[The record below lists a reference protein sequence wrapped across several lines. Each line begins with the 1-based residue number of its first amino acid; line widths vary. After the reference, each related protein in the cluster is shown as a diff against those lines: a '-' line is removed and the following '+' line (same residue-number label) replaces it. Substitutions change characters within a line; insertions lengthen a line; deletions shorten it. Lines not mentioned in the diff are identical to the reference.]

1 MKKRKGLSLVVKLVL
16 LAVVPVLLTGG
27 IVTIVGAN
35 SLKDGMGTEK
45 LEALTAVA
53 KSVQA
58 AYEALDDGEYY
69 LDGDN
74 LMKGDL
80 NITAMTELLDSFV
93 ADNDNE
99 ITFFY
104 DKTRY
109 ATTILDN
116 SGKRIVGTDASDA
129 VYAAVVTNGEEY
141 EASNVPVNGNPY
153 YAAYIPMKNGN
164 QIVGMIF
171 CGAPQATVEEFI
183 SAKAAAMVSAFVVV
197 LVASLILVGIS
208 VFSLSKGLKAA
219 EQAVAGLAEGNLSVV
234 IDEKS
239 KKRGDE
245 LGDMVRG
252 IAGLKDKLTEVVQ
265 QIHNVSADLLRT
277 GSEVNSMATEINSS
291 SEEISNAIND
301 IARGASSQAEEIET
315 ASGRINEMG
324 NVIENI
330 VESVAVLD
338 DTSGQMKKSGD
349 DSLEIVHDLSG
360 SNDRTMEAVER
371 ISKQIYATNDSANK
385 ISEAVEIITDIASQT
400 NLLSLNASIEA
411 ARAGD
416 QGRGFAVV
424 ADQIRSLAE
433 QSASSAQHITAI
445 ISELI
450 KDSEQTVKVM
460 QEVQTI
466 VNEQKEKLEET
477 KNQFANVASGI
488 EQSRTETNG
497 IKDQTELCDTA
508 RITVVDII
516 SNLSAI
522 SEENAASSEETT
534 ASMAELSSTIGMLAD
549 SAEELQKIAAILEDE
564 VKFFQ
569 L

>member
-183 SAKAAAMVSAFVVV
+183 SAKATAMVSAFVVV

-338 DTSGQMKKSGD
+338 NTSGQMKKSGD

>member
-360 SNDRTMEAVER
+360 SNDRTMEAVDR

>member
-1 MKKRKGLSLVVKLVL
+1 MKKKKGLSLVIKLIL

-27 IVTIVGAN
+27 IVTLVGVS
-35 SLKDGMGTEK
+35 SLTDGMGTTK
-45 LEALTAVA
+45 LDDLANIA
-53 KSVQA
+53 KSVSA
-58 AYEALDDGEYY
+58 GYEALDDGEYY
-69 LDGDN
+69 LDGDS

-80 NITAMTELLDSFV
+80 NISGQTALIDSFT
-93 ADNDNE
+93 AGTENE
-99 ITFFY
+99 VTFFY
-104 DKTRY
+104 GNMRY
-109 ATTILDN
+109 ATTILNDA
-116 SGKRIVGTDASDA
+116 GERIVGTPSTDA
-129 VYAAVVTNGEEY
+129 VYEAVVVRGEVY
-141 EASNVPVNGNPY
+141 EANNVPINGQDY

-164 QIVGMIF
+164 EVVGMIF
-171 CGAPQATVEEFI
+171 CGAPQAGVTEFI
-183 SAKAAAMVSAFVVV
+183 TSKTAAMMGALATVLIASAV
-197 LVASLILVGIS
+197 IVGIA
-208 VFSLSKGLKAA
+208 VFNLSKGLKAA
-219 EQAVAGLAEGNLSVV
+219 EKAVAGLAEGNLATE

-239 KKRGDE
+239 RNRGDE

-252 IAGLKDKLTEVVQ
+252 VSDLKDKLTDVVKK
-265 QIHNVSADLLRT
+265 IHSVSADLFSA
-277 GSEVNSMATEINSS
+277 GSEVNAMATEINSS

-324 NVIENI
+324 NVIEHI

-338 DTSGQMKKSGD
+338 ETSGQMKRSGD
-349 DSLEIVHDLSG
+349 DSLQIVNDLSG
-360 SNDRTMEAVER
+360 SNDRTMDAVDR
-371 ISKQIYATNDSANK
+371 ISKQIYATNDSVGK
-385 ISEAVEIITDIASQT
+385 IGEAVDIITDIASQT

-433 QSASSAQHITAI
+433 QSAGSAQHITAI
-445 ISELI
+445 INELI

-477 KNQFANVASGI
+477 KQQFANVATGI

-497 IKDQTELCDTA
+497 IKGQTEVCDSA

-534 ASMAELSSTIGMLAD
+534 ASMAELSSTIGTLAD
-549 SAEELQKIAAILEDE
+549 SAEKLQRISAVLEDE
-564 VKFFQ
+564 MRFFR

>member
-1 MKKRKGLSLVVKLVL
+1 MKKRKGISLVVKLVL

-183 SAKAAAMVSAFVVV
+183 SAKATAMVSAFVVV

-338 DTSGQMKKSGD
+338 NTSGQMKKSGD

-360 SNDRTMEAVER
+360 SNDRTMEAVDR

>member
-1 MKKRKGLSLVVKLVL
+1 
-16 LAVVPVLLTGG
+16 
-27 IVTIVGAN
+27 
-35 SLKDGMGTEK
+35 MGTTK
-45 LEALTAVA
+45 LDDLANIAR
-53 KSVQA
+53 SVSA

-69 LDGDN
+69 LDGEN
-74 LMKGDL
+74 LMKGNL
-80 NITAMTELLDSFV
+80 NVTAQTALLDSYV
-93 ADNDNE
+93 AGTENE

-104 DKTRY
+104 GDIRR
-109 ATTILDN
+109 ATTILDA
-116 SGKRIVGTDASDA
+116 SGKRIVGTPCTDVVYKA
-129 VYAAVVTNGEEY
+129 VIGHGEVYEANSVPINGE
-141 EASNVPVNGNPY
+141 NY
-153 YAAYIPMKNGN
+153 YAAYLPMKNGDEV
-164 QIVGMIF
+164 VGMVF
-171 CGAPQATVEEFI
+171 CGAPQADVTAYI
-183 SAKAAAMVSAFVVV
+183 TSKAAAMLSAFVIVTIVSIVV
-197 LVASLILVGIS
+197 VSLS
-208 VFSLSKGLKAA
+208 VYSLSKGIKAA
-219 EQAVAGLAEGNLSVV
+219 EKAVLGLAGGNLAIE

-252 IAGLKDKLTEVVQ
+252 VSDLKDKLADVVTK
-265 QIHNVSADLLRT
+265 IHNVSADLFSA
-277 GSEVNSMATEINSS
+277 GNKVNSMALEINSS
-291 SEEISNAIND
+291 SEEISNAVND
-301 IARGASSQAEEIET
+301 IATGASSQAEEIES
-315 ASGRINEMG
+315 ASGKINEMG

-338 DTSGQMKKSGD
+338 ETSRQMKRSGD
-349 DSLEIVHDLSG
+349 DSLQIVHDLSN
-360 SNDRTMEAVER
+360 SNDRTMNAVER
-371 ISKQIYATNDSANK
+371 ISQQIYATNDSVGK
-385 ISEAVEIITDIASQT
+385 ISEAVNIITDIASQT

-433 QSASSAQHITAI
+433 QSANSTQHITAI

-450 KDSEQTVKVM
+450 KDSELTVKVM
-460 QEVQTI
+460 QEAQTI

-477 KNQFANVASGI
+477 KQQFANVAMGI

-497 IKDQTELCDTA
+497 IKSQTVVCDTA

-534 ASMAELSSTIGMLAD
+534 ASMTELNSTIGALAD
-549 SAEELQKIAAILEDE
+549 SAEELQRISSVLEDE
-564 VKFFQ
+564 IKFFR

>member
-1 MKKRKGLSLVVKLVL
+1 MKKKKGLSLVVKLIL
-16 LAVVPVLLTGG
+16 LAVIPVILTGG
-27 IVTIVGAN
+27 IVTFVGVN
-35 SLKDGMGTEK
+35 SLTDGMGTEK
-45 LEALTAVA
+45 LEDLAAVA
-53 KSVQA
+53 KSVAA

-74 LMKGDL
+74 LMKGDF
-80 NITAMTELLDSFV
+80 NITAQTSVLDSFV
-93 ADNDNE
+93 ADSHNE
-99 ITFFY
+99 VTFFF

-109 ATTILDN
+109 ATTILDD
-116 SGKRIVGTDASDA
+116 SGKRIVGTDATDV
-129 VYAAVVTNGEEY
+129 VYEAVVKNGEIYEAKNVLINGEEY
-141 EASNVPVNGNPY
+141 
-153 YAAYIPMKNGN
+153 YAAYVPMKNGT
-164 QIVGMIF
+164 QIVGMFF
-171 CGAPQATVEEFI
+171 CGAPRAEVAEFI
-183 SAKAAAMVSAFVVV
+183 NSKAASMISAFVVV
-197 LVASLILVGIS
+197 LVTSMVIVGVS
-208 VFSLSKGLKAA
+208 VFTLAKGLKAA
-219 EQAVAGLAEGNLSVV
+219 EKAVVGLSEGNLSVA

-239 KKRGDE
+239 MKRGDE

-252 IAGLKDKLTEVVQ
+252 IAGLKNKLTEVVQ
-265 QIHNVSADLLRT
+265 QIHNVSEDLFKT
-277 GSEVNSMATEINSS
+277 GSEVNSMAAEINSS

-324 NVIENI
+324 NVIEHI

-338 DTSGQMKKSGD
+338 NTSGQMQKSGD
-349 DSLEIVHDLSG
+349 DSLEIVQDLSG
-360 SNDRTMEAVER
+360 SNDRTMEAVDR

-445 ISELI
+445 INELI

-460 QEVQTI
+460 QEVQAI

-477 KNQFANVASGI
+477 KNQFANVATGI

-497 IKDQTELCDTA
+497 IKGQTEICDSA
-508 RITVVDII
+508 RITIVDII

-534 ASMAELSSTIGMLAD
+534 ASMAELSSTIGTLAD

-564 VKFFQ
+564 MKFFQ

>member
-1 MKKRKGLSLVVKLVL
+1 MKKKKGLSLVAKLIIM
-16 LAVVPVLLTGG
+16 AVGPVLLTGVILTYFG
-27 IVTIVGAN
+27 INAIT
-35 SLKDGMGTEK
+35 DGMGTEK
-45 LEALTAVA
+45 LDDLAAVA
-53 KSVQA
+53 ESVSA
-58 AYEALDDGEYY
+58 AYDALDDGEYY
-69 LDGDN
+69 LENGK
-74 LMKGDL
+74 LMKGDI
-80 NITAMTELLDSFV
+80 NVSAQTDILDSFV
-93 ADNDNE
+93 ANSHNE
-99 ITFFY
+99 VTFFY
-104 DKTRY
+104 ENIRY
-109 ATTILDN
+109 STTILNDA
-116 SGKRIVGTDASDA
+116 GERIVGTPSTDE
-129 VYAAVVTNGEEY
+129 VYEAVVKRGEIYEANNVPINGED
-141 EASNVPVNGNPY
+141 Y

-164 QIVGMIF
+164 KVVGMIF
-171 CGAPQATVEEFI
+171 CGAPRAEVAEFI
-183 SAKAAAMVSAFVVV
+183 NGKAGIMIVSCVVM
-197 LVASLILVGIS
+197 LIASIAIVGIS
-208 VFSLSKGLKAA
+208 VYSLAKGLKAT
-219 EQAVAGLAEGNLSVV
+219 ENAVTGLAQGNLTIE

-239 KKRGDE
+239 LKRTDE

-252 IAGLKDKLTEVVQ
+252 VSELKNRLTDAVKK
-265 QIHNVSADLLRT
+265 ILLASGDLMAT
-277 GSEVNSMATEINSS
+277 GAEVNAMAAEINSS
-291 SEEISNAIND
+291 SEEISNAVND
-301 IARGASSQAEEIET
+301 IARGASSQAEEIEM

-324 NVIENI
+324 SVIENI

-338 DTSGQMKKSGD
+338 ETAGKMQKSGD
-349 DSLEIVHDLSG
+349 DSIQIVQDLSG
-360 SNDRTMEAVER
+360 SNDRTMDAVDR

-445 ISELI
+445 INDLI

-460 QEVQTI
+460 QEVQNI

-477 KNQFANVASGI
+477 KSQFANVATGI

-497 IKDQTELCDTA
+497 IKGQTEVCDSA

-534 ASMAELSSTIGMLAD
+534 ASMAELSSTIGALAD
-549 SAEELQKIAAILEDE
+549 SAEQLQRISSVLEE
-564 VKFFQ
+564 EMKFFQ